1 MCVEAWS
8 HMFLNPVNVGARYN
22 VVCVCVC
29 CATNAK
35 ELGGIQTC
43 TIVLPTIV
51 FTHLVSSTNTF
62 L

>member
-29 CATNAK
+29 
-35 ELGGIQTC
+35 
-43 TIVLPTIV
+43 VLC
-51 FTHLVSSTNTF
+51 HQRKGAWWDSNLY
-62 L
+62 